1 MRIVYR
7 MRGLLGDA
15 TEEFIESL
23 DSTTGTAFH
32 RRCCTSGLRFGI
44 SGSSRS
50 EASGVFGAGT
60 LGILFR
66 SGGIVSSLRK
76 NTVIYSLVWIPL
88 VLRVGGNLG
97 RK

>member
-32 RRCCTSGLRFGI
+32 RRLRFGTGG
-44 SGSSRS
+44 GSRF
-50 EASGVFGAGT
+50 EASEVFGAGT

-66 SGGIVSSLRK
+66 SGGIVSSLRR

-88 VLRVGGNLG
+88 VFRVGGNLG